1 MSLTTLTRRAVLM
14 ALGLMALSFGVF
26 ALFQHQT
33 TPVEPSTTTPQK
45 AQAAVEELA
54 SQILEP
60 VLENHGIR
68 WGELL
73 QRLSLPP
80 GTARVEVIRG
90 DGTLLA
96 AFNPRGTVIP
106 EGLTLRGEAWIAVE
120 GALRTPK
127 ACLEC
132 HLGDDVGSGRVRLMV
147 EDPPV
152 PVMSPLVWWAIQILL
167 MLGVGVCAA
176 LVVLHLFI
184 RRPLEHL
191 VDQMGRVAE
200 GDFSVRIQGPYP
212 KEVARLVEHFNA
224 MVADLQLLQQEVRQA
239 HFKQMERM
247 DRLASVGEM
256 AAGIAHEIRNP
267 LAGISGAIT
276 VMADDLPSDDARQP
290 ILREVLQQIRR
301 LDKTVTDLLY
311 YARPG
316 DPEFTKCDINE
327 LISKTLFFVSQHP
340 EARNVHRT
348 EELTRDLPAVE
359 VDSTQVQQILLN
371 LLLNAIQAMPKGGT
385 LRVGTEQAE
394 GHIRVAISDSGS
406 GIPEKEREKIFT
418 PFFTTK
424 ARGTGLGLSIC
435 RRLVEQQGGAI
446 EVQDTPGGGTTMVLS
461 LPLEPTLSEEKDNS

>member
-60 VLENHGIR
+60 VLESHGIR

-127 ACLEC
+127 PCLEC

-406 GIPEKEREKIFT
+406 GIPEEEREKIFT